1 MKKIALLFSFMLI
14 FGAASFAQ
22 LKIGLNFSPALA
34 FNRLQLTEEATNTSI
49 STNGVSLKFIAGP
62 ELSFY
67 IGDNYAFTTGIW
79 YVAKRAGLNYT
90 LPDPATPGTNL
101 TFDNTYNLQYVQL
114 PATFKLFTNEIAT
127 DMKLYFQV
135 GGAVDIKVG
144 EKLKGS
150 NVKATNAVFKP
161 IDASLIVGS
170 GVELQMG
177 ENTYFLVGL
186 RYTRG
191 LINILK
197 DTYPYKNVNLKADLV
212 SIDLGIRF

>member
-1 MKKIALLFSFMLI
+1 MKKITLLFSFVLI
-14 FGAASFAQ
+14 LSASSFAQ
-22 LKIGLNFSPALA
+22 LKIGLNLSPALG
-34 FNRLQLTEEATNTSI
+34 FNRLQLTDEKSSTTAA
-49 STNGVSLKFIAGP
+49 TNGVSLKFIAGP

-79 YVAKRAGLNYT
+79 YVAKRAGFDFTRPDLTTPT
-90 LPDPATPGTNL
+90 LQVTDPIV
-101 TFDNTYNLQYVQL
+101 YNLQYVQL

-135 GGAVDIKVG
+135 GGAVDVKIG

-150 NVKATNAVFKP
+150 KVKASEAVFKP

-177 ENTYFLVGL
+177 ESTYFLIGL

-197 DTYPYKNVNLKADLV
+197 DKDPYKNIDLKSDLV
-212 SIDLGIRF
+212 SLDLGIRF